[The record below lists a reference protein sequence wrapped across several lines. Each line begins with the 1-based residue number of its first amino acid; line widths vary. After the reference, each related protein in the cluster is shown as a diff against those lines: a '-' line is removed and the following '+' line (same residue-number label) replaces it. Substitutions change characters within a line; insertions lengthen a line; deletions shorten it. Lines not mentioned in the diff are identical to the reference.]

1 MGAAKGQQPA
11 LFPSRRPASLS
22 PGEAGQA
29 GRCEDKSKRHKMNDS
44 HAPVLIALVAW
55 SELMWVLLLRV

>member
-11 LFPSRRPASLS
+11 LFPSRCPALLS

-29 GRCEDKSKRHKMNDS
+29 GRYESKSERRKMADRPT
-44 HAPVLIALVAW
+44 PVLIPLVAW